1 MLKYT
6 VGRIVLFV
14 PTVLAVLAITWSLGY
29 YGPGDPAR
37 IALGQFWTDDRLYRQ
52 AREAMGLDK
61 PLWYQY
67 GNFVVRAVQGDLGT
81 SWMRRQGT
89 PVSTLIAETLPVSA
103 QLGLAGLTLLLVL
116 GIPLGIL
123 AAVNRNSWV
132 DYLIVSGS
140 VTFYSVPAFVLGPLL
155 MIVLVLW
162 LRLLPSV
169 GLGWHG
175 LFSTETIMPAI
186 VLAAGP
192 MLLLV
197 RQVRAGVIEVQSQDY
212 IRTARAKGLR
222 EHTVVSRHVLR
233 NAITP
238 ALTVVG
244 LIAGQMLTGSL
255 FVETI
260 FGIPGF
266 GSLTVEAL
274 RQKDFPILMGT
285 TVVAALVIIFSN
297 LVVDVLYKVVDPRV
311 AS

>member
-1 MLKYT
+1 VLKYT
-6 VGRIVLFV
+6 AQRVFLFV

-37 IALGQFWTDDRLYRQ
+37 IALGQFWTDERLYQR

-67 GNFVVRAVQGDLGT
+67 GNYVVRAAQGDLGT
-81 SWMRRQGT
+81 SWMRRQGM
-89 PVSTLIAETLPVSA
+89 PVSSLIGETLPISA
-103 QLGLAGLTLLLVL
+103 QLGLAGLFLLVLL

-123 AAVNRNSWV
+123 AAIKRNSWL

-140 VTFYSVPAFVLGPLL
+140 VTFYSIPAFVLGPLL

-162 LRLLPSV
+162 LRILPSV

-175 LFSTETIMPAI
+175 LFSRETIMPAI

-192 MLLLV
+192 LLLLV
-197 RQVRAGVIEVQSQDY
+197 RQVRAGVIEVLNQDY
-212 IRTARAKGLR
+212 VRTARAKGLSELTIVR
-222 EHTVVSRHVLR
+222 RHVLR
-233 NAITP
+233 NAVTP

-266 GSLTVEAL
+266 GSLTVDAL

-285 TVVAALVIIFSN
+285 TMVAAMFIILSN
-297 LVVDVLYKVVDPRV
+297 LIVDVLYRVIDPRV
-311 AS
+311 AA

>member
-1 MLKYT
+1 VLKYAT
-6 VGRIVLFV
+6 RRVILFI
-14 PTVLAVLAITWSLGY
+14 PTVLAVLAITWALGY

-37 IALGQFWTDDRLYRQ
+37 IALGQFWTDDRLYQR

-67 GNFVVRAVQGDLGT
+67 GNYVIHAAQGDLGT

-89 PVSTLIAETLPVSA
+89 PVSTLIGETLPISA
-103 QLGLAGLTLLLVL
+103 QLGLAGLFLLITV
-116 GIPLGIL
+116 GVPLGIL
-123 AAVNRNSWV
+123 AAVKRNSWI
-132 DYLIVSGS
+132 DYVIVSGS
-140 VTFYSVPAFVLGPLL
+140 VSLYSIPAFVLGPLL

-162 LRLLPSV
+162 LKVLPSV

-175 LFSTETIMPAI
+175 LFSRETLMPAI

-197 RQVRAGVIEVQSQDY
+197 RQVRIGVVEVLGHDFV
-212 IRTARAKGLR
+212 RTARAKGLAEQAIIR
-222 EHTVVSRHVLR
+222 RHVLR

-244 LIAGQMLTGSL
+244 LIAGQLLTGSL

-274 RQKDFPILMGT
+274 RQKDFPILMGN
-285 TVVAALVIIFSN
+285 TVVAAMFIMLSN
-297 LVVDVLYKVVDPRV
+297 LIVDLLYRVIDPRV
-311 AS
+311 TI